1 MADIITDGWDEY
13 RLLDSGDGRKLEK
26 FGAYLI
32 DRPEPQAMWTRKSP
46 ALWAKADAVFAG
58 DNDAE
63 DGRWNFKNK
72 LPETWV
78 TAYKGVEF
86 LGRFTSF
93 RHVGFF
99 PEQAPHWDWMTARLQ
114 KTKGQK
120 LLNLFAYTGVAS
132 LLAARAGAEVT
143 HLDASKKAIGWAM
156 ENQKVAGM
164 EDAKIRWICED
175 ARKFVAREIR
185 RGSQYHGILIDPP
198 KFGRGANK
206 EVWEI
211 FTDLK
216 EMLEMCKAVLAPQKS
231 FLVLT
236 SYALRASHYANE
248 ELCKEIFSG
257 GAIDSGELVIQE
269 QGGGR
274 KISTSLYCRIENA

>member
-13 RLLDSGDGRKLEK
+13 RLLDSGGGRKLEK

-46 ALWAKADAVFAG
+46 ALWTKADAVFAG

-78 TAYKGVEF
+78 TKYKGVEF

-132 LLAARAGAEVT
+132 LMAAKAGAEVT

-156 ENQKVAGM
+156 ENQKTARM

-206 EVWEI
+206 EIWEI

-216 EMLEMCKAVLAPQKS
+216 DMLEMCKAVLAPQKS

-257 GAIDSGELVIQE
+257 SVIDSGELVIQE